1 MSNNWLINIEVS
13 SMIIK
18 DILKLEESVK
28 IEFKESITENM
39 YKTVSA
45 VSNNEEGTVYY
56 GISNDKKIVGY

>member
-28 IEFKESITENM
+28 IEFKESITENI

-56 GISNDKKIVGY
+56 GISNEKR